1 MPIASTTRAE
11 RASLLTRATATATD
25 DEGWRRHRDDV
36 ERATTTARRDD
47 DGGDGDGAVDGDG
60 DGGDAR
66 RGGRWTRARV
76 GAVATAACAAIG
88 AAAAATTRDGGLG
101 ARAARLGG
109 ARATQKAVI
118 AQAYYRNAH
127 GRVDQLAVAA
137 ALDPIRHAYLPDAFR
152 GYDPDVNVSSYAHA
166 PAVTRS
172 ETGFTMCVDLPA
184 ENWDSTYA
192 QGFGRLFAPSACVE
206 SVVVG
211 CDGGKR
217 ADVRVFSQSGYLWRG
232 KNKAKDGSY
241 AKPAKIDPGQ
251 VDVYMAHE
259 AVGTFGKD
267 LQNRKVV
274 GEFDYVGYFD
284 QKRSAIWWP
293 FGPTLDSMAA
303 DFPAYTIPHSE
314 RIPAVAWIAID
325 CLPPRPGIIAGLAE
339 HFPTFSMGNC
349 FNNYHLPRNLPGR
362 GVENLEYQSKMA
374 RYMFYFAMENAPMC
388 EGYMTE
394 KVWMALARGS
404 IPIYT
409 GHDSFTELMPT
420 KKSYIDLRDYDSFE
434 ALAAELEAIA
444 SDESRY
450 NEYTSWRYDHP
461 NTWSPGFRKLLRVQS
476 TDIKVGLCAVLQ
488 KGPAV
493 FPKAAKLGGCTVGA
507 DLLGVKRGDFG
518 AYIEAARW
526 RSERHDAGIPRSPLD
541 FLQRVSCKDEARTG
555 IHGRLL
561 RQARR
566 ARSAGDAFAPRRERP
581 REVES
586 PPKARRGSSHRSG
599 GERNRAL
606 KN

>member
-1 MPIASTTRAE
+1 
-11 RASLLTRATATATD
+11 
-25 DEGWRRHRDDV
+25 
-36 ERATTTARRDD
+36 
-47 DGGDGDGAVDGDG
+47 
-60 DGGDAR
+60 
-66 RGGRWTRARV
+66 
-76 GAVATAACAAIG
+76 
-88 AAAAATTRDGGLG
+88 
-101 ARAARLGG
+101 
-109 ARATQKAVI
+109 
-118 AQAYYRNAH
+118 
-127 GRVDQLAVAA
+127 
-137 ALDPIRHAYLPDAFR
+137 
-152 GYDPDVNVSSYAHA
+152 
-166 PAVTRS
+166 
-172 ETGFTMCVDLPA
+172 
-184 ENWDSTYA
+184 
-192 QGFGRLFAPSACVE
+192 
-206 SVVVG
+206 
-211 CDGGKR
+211 
-217 ADVRVFSQSGYLWRG
+217 
-232 KNKAKDGSY
+232 
-241 AKPAKIDPGQ
+241 
-251 VDVYMAHE
+251 MAHE

-267 LQNRKVV
+267 LQNPKVV

-339 HFPTFSMGNC
+339 HFPTFSMGSC

-374 RYMFYFAMENAPMC
+374 RYMFYFAVENAPMC

-493 FPKAAKLGGCTVGA
+493 FPKAAKLGGCTVRRRSSRRQTRRLWRLHRSRAVALGA
-507 DLLGVKRGDFG
+507 SRRRHPAIAPRLPPARVVQRRSKRQEFMGDCFVRRDAPVPPETPLLL
-518 AYIEAARW
+518 AARDRAKW
-526 RSERHDAGIPRSPLD
+526 SRRQKRVEDRAIDAAAN
-541 FLQRVSCKDEARTG
+541 ETA
-555 IHGRLL
+555 
-561 RQARR
+561 
-566 ARSAGDAFAPRRERP
+566 
-581 REVES
+581 
-586 PPKARRGSSHRSG
+586 
-599 GERNRAL
+599 N
-606 KN
+606 

>member
-1 MPIASTTRAE
+1 MPTASTASAE
-11 RASLLTRATATATD
+11 RASLLTRARATATD
-25 DEGWRRHRDDV
+25 DEGWRQHLDDV
-36 ERATTTARRDD
+36 ERATTTTANATRARRDGG
-47 DGGDGDGAVDGDG
+47 GGDA
-60 DGGDAR
+60 GDAR

-76 GAVATAACAAIG
+76 GAGALAACAAIG
-88 AAAAATTRDGGLG
+88 AAAAATRDGGLG
-101 ARAARLGG
+101 ASAAKLGD
-109 ARATQKAVI
+109 ARATRKAMI

-127 GRVDQLAVAA
+127 GKVDQLAVAA

-152 GYDPDVNVSSYAHA
+152 GYDADVDVSSYAHA

-172 ETGFTMCVDLPA
+172 ETGFTMCVDMPA
-184 ENWDSTYA
+184 DAWDSTYVK
-192 QGFGRLFAPSACVE
+192 GFGRLFTPGACVE
-206 SVVVG
+206 KVVIG
-211 CDGGKR
+211 CDGDKR

-232 KNKAKDGSY
+232 KNKGKDGSY

-259 AVGTFGKD
+259 AVATFGKD
-267 LQNRKVV
+267 LQNPKVV
-274 GEFDYVGYFD
+274 REFDYVGYFD

-293 FGPTLDSMAA
+293 FGPSLDSMAE

-325 CLPPRPGIIAGLAE
+325 CLPPRPGIIVGLAE

-374 RYMFYFAMENAPMC
+374 RYMFYFAVENAPMC

-461 NTWSPGFRKLLRVQS
+461 STWSPGFRKLLRVQS
-476 TDIKVGLCAVLQ
+476 TDIKAGLCAVLA
-488 KGPAV
+488 KGPTV
-493 FPKAAKLGGCTVGA
+493 FPKADKMGGCSSDA
-507 DLLGVKRGDFG
+507 DLLGVKHGDFG
-518 AYIEAARW
+518 AYIEAARF
-526 RSERHDAGIPRSPLD
+526 RSKHHETGVPRSPLD
-541 FLQRVSCKDEARTG
+541 FLQRVSCKDEQEKEFMGDCFVRRDAPVPPEIPLLLAARD
-555 IHGRLL
+555 
-561 RQARR
+561 R
-566 ARSAGDAFAPRRERP
+566 AQWNRREKRI
-581 REVES
+581 ED
-586 PPKARRGSSHRSG
+586 
-599 GERNRAL
+599 RAIDAPADETA
-606 KN
+606 N